1 MNIENAKNFVSRLS
15 RTGQIPSG
23 LSIAFGVVFDAI
35 EMQAEE
41 LRKARKEIE
50 ALKASGQISHSG
62 GARQQLSD
70 FPSRDSTPFAS
81 TNPLASVPSF
91 NRRITPCW
99 MKSSLFHAC
108 SS

>member
-15 RTGQIPSG
+15 RTGQIHSG

-62 GARQQLSD
+62 EPVSNY
-70 FPSRDSTPFAS
+70 PISRRAIPTPFAS
-81 TNPLASVPSF
+81 TNPLASAPSF

>member
-70 FPSRDSTPFAS
+70 FPSRDSYAFRV
-81 TNPLASVPSF
+81 NEPLGIGAKF
-91 NRRITPCW
+91 
-99 MKSSLFHAC
+99 
-108 SS
+108 